1 MGLALTLTRGEE
13 PTLVPEPAGKIGE
26 PIAGLI
32 QRFCIDCHGAD
43 DPSGG
48 VNLSAAG
55 TLADVYHQGRTW
67 NKVVRVVRDHSM
79 PPKSAELPTDDDR
92 RQLADWV
99 ETTLRDVD
107 CQAEHEPGRVTVRR
121 LNRVEYQNTIRDL
134 LHVEID
140 AARDLG
146 SDPAGNGFDNQGDTL
161 FIPPVLM
168 EKYVDATKRI
178 VEAAFTQESSRQVVA
193 SRRPIAD
200 VTVADLARM
209 ELADQLPRA
218 FRRPV
223 EEREIDR
230 RVGLVVAAVERGE
243 PYEAGM
249 KAAWESILL
258 SPNFLFRMEKNQ
270 APEESTEAYRI
281 TDHEL
286 AVRLSYMLWASMPDQ
301 ELFDFA
307 HKGTLHEPDV
317 LAVQVERMLRDPK
330 SISLAEDF
338 ASQWFGFRDMRTYEM
353 DLRRYGGFNGVR
365 EHMYAESIAFFDHLF
380 RENAPITDILDCN
393 YAFVNSKL
401 ASHYGLP
408 AVEGDAIQ
416 RVLLPDRRRGGV
428 IGMGSTLVVT
438 SYPTRTSPVIR
449 GKWVLEQILGT
460 PPPPPPPSV
469 KPISRDDSV
478 KDGLTLRQRLE
489 KHRQVES
496 CASCHAKMDPIG
508 FGLENY
514 DGVGQWRDQDN
525 GLAVDNVGTLPDGT
539 EVRGPEGIKD
549 ALLARKDL
557 FVRQM
562 VEKMLVYAL
571 GRGLDYYDECTVRE
585 TMDRLASHE
594 YRSHELVQAIASS
607 YPFGHRRNSD

>member
-1 MGLALTLTRGEE
+1 MNLCRWISLVGMGLALTFVQGEE
-13 PTLVPEPAGKIGE
+13 PALVPQPAGKIGE
-26 PIAGLI
+26 PIVGLL
-32 QRFCIDCHGAD
+32 QKYCIDCHGAD
-43 DPSGG
+43 EPSGG
-48 VNLSAAG
+48 VNLSTAG

-67 NKVVRVVRDHSM
+67 NKVVRVLRDHSM
-79 PPKSAELPTDDDR
+79 PPKSEEAPTDEDR
-92 RQLADWV
+92 RVLADWV
-99 ETTLRDVD
+99 ESALRDVD

-134 LHVEID
+134 LHVDLD

-178 VEAAFTQESSRQVVA
+178 VEAAFTQEASRQVVA
-193 SRRPIAD
+193 NRWPIAD
-200 VTVADLARM
+200 VTIGDLARM

-223 EEREIDR
+223 EAREIDR
-230 RVGLVVAAVERGE
+230 RVSLVVAAVERGE
-243 PYEAGM
+243 TYEAGM

-270 APEESTEAYRI
+270 AAEGIAEAYRI

-307 HKGTLHEPDV
+307 SKGTLHEPDV

-330 SISLAEDF
+330 SISLARDF

-365 EHMYAESIAFFDHLF
+365 EDMYAESIAFFDHLF

-393 YAFVNSKL
+393 YAFVNAKL

-408 AVEGDAIQ
+408 AVEGEAIQ
-416 RVLLPDRRRGGV
+416 RVLLADRRRVASWDGKHAGGDFLSDPNQP
-428 IGMGSTLVVT
+428 GDPGQMGLGADSGD
-438 SYPTRTSPVIR
+438 SAPSPSA
-449 GKWVLEQILGT
+449 E
-460 PPPPPPPSV
+460 
-469 KPISRDDSV
+469 
-478 KDGLTLRQRLE
+478 
-489 KHRQVES
+489 
-496 CASCHAKMDPIG
+496 
-508 FGLENY
+508 
-514 DGVGQWRDQDN
+514 
-525 GLAVDNVGTLPDGT
+525 
-539 EVRGPEGIKD
+539 
-549 ALLARKDL
+549 
-557 FVRQM
+557 
-562 VEKMLVYAL
+562 
-571 GRGLDYYDECTVRE
+571 RE
-585 TMDRLASHE
+585 TGLSR
-594 YRSHELVQAIASS
+594 
-607 YPFGHRRNSD
+607 